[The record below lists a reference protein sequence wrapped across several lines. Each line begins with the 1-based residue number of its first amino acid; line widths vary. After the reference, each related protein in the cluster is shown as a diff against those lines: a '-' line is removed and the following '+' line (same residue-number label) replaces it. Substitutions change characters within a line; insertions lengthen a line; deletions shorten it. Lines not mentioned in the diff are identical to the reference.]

1 VQSYAVPRIAL
12 DTDVVVAAMLG
23 EGAASRLV
31 GAVMEGQFEPLMGPA
46 LYAEHE
52 AVLGRAALF
61 ERCRL
66 SAKERAELFD
76 IYLARCRWTR
86 IYFLWRP
93 NLQDESDNHLVELA
107 VAGGAQAIVTR
118 AIPGALNL
126 YENAV
131 KVTGAGFY
139 DLAILTALS
148 NHPASYQPE
157 FRS

>member
-118 AIPGALNL
+118 NKRDFRGAQLKFENL
-126 YENAV
+126 AV
-131 KVTGAGFY
+131 
-139 DLAILTALS
+139 LT
-148 NHPASYQPE
+148 PAECLRRKTWQP
-157 FRS
+157 

>member
-1 VQSYAVPRIAL
+1 MQSFAVPRIAL
-12 DTDVVVAAMLG
+12 DTDVLVAALLG

-31 GAVMEGQFEPLMGPA
+31 GAVLEARFEPLMGPA

-61 ERCRL
+61 ANCRL
-66 SAKERAELFD
+66 SATEREELFD

-93 NLQDESDNHLVELA
+93 NLRDESDNHLIELA

-118 AIPGALNL
+118 NKRDFHGAQLKFENL
-126 YENAV
+126 AV
-131 KVTGAGFY
+131 
-139 DLAILTALS
+139 LT
-148 NHPASYQPE
+148 PAECLRRKIWLP
-157 FRS
+157 